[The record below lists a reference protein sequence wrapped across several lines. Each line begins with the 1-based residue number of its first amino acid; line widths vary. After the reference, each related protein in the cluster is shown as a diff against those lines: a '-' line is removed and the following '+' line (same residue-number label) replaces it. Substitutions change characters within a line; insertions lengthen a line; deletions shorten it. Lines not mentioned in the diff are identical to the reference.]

1 MPTGSDDARF
11 EFLKRL
17 ARALAPLGQTS
28 GELQG
33 QLYACARGLGMK
45 TEFVV
50 LPTYLQIYWKAG
62 SEDHTVIIPVSDGS
76 IDLRRLGALQELAVA
91 VGKGRLTPEQ
101 GLRRLKELDRRPP
114 RFPVWMSLVAGLLST
129 FTIAVII
136 GGGVNEVVAA
146 VPTGLAV
153 GLFYRLAAATQRFQ
167 GVLEL
172 SAAAFTT
179 AFALGL
185 GHLLKDF
192 DPTIVVIA
200 ALVQFLPGLR
210 ITQGVSELTA
220 GDLVAG
226 TARLAGAVVTLFN
239 LGIGVAVVW
248 ALFWRF
254 GAVPPV
260 GHASG
265 SPMWMLVVAVA
276 AGAIAYSVTENAR
289 PRDVGWV
296 LLGVVSAVVGSRLG
310 AWALGPTL
318 GVGLASL
325 IVGVL
330 GNAYSR
336 FLHHPKA
343 TITVPGL
350 LILVPGALGFRG
362 MFSAVSSG
370 GTAGGD
376 ILLSTITVAAALVVG
391 LSLGETIIRPRTLPE
406 PVSSDEAV
414 RQAR

>member
-1 MPTGSDDARF
+1 MPTGSDDPRF

-17 ARALAPLGQTS
+17 AQALAPLGQTS
-28 GELQG
+28 GELQR
-33 QLYACARGLGMK
+33 QLYACAHGLGMK
-45 TEFVV
+45 AEFVV

-62 SEDHTVIIPVSDGS
+62 PEDHTVIIPVRDGA
-76 IDLRRLGALQELAVA
+76 IDLHRLGTLQELAVA
-91 VGKGRLTPEQ
+91 VGKGRMTAEQ
-101 GLRRLKELDRRPP
+101 GLRRLQELDRRPS
-114 RFPVWMSLVAGLLST
+114 RFPFWMSLVAGLLST

-136 GGGVNEVVAA
+136 GGGMHEVVAA

-153 GLFYRLAAATQRFQ
+153 GLFYRLAAGTTRFQ

-192 DPTIVVIA
+192 DPTVVVIA

-226 TARLAGAVVTLFN
+226 TARLAGAAVTLLN
-239 LGIGVAVVW
+239 LGIGVALVW
-248 ALFWRF
+248 ALFWRLD
-254 GAVPPV
+254 AVPPA
-260 GHASG
+260 GHAGG
-265 SPMWMLVVAVA
+265 SPTWMLIVAVA
-276 AGAIAYSVTENAR
+276 AGAVAYSVTENAR

-296 LLGVVSAVVGSRLG
+296 LLGVLSAVVGSRLG
-310 AWALGPTL
+310 TWALGPTL

-325 IVGVL
+325 IVGLL

-350 LILVPGALGFRG
+350 LILVPGALGFKG
-362 MFSAVSSG
+362 MFSAISSG
-370 GTAGGD
+370 GGAGGD

-406 PVSSDEAV
+406 PVGSNEAV